1 MYEFV
6 ESFRSEFEIIYYI
19 FFFYRLITVKAKY
32 GDVAVNESDSS
43 SEEEDDNAEVTVV
56 LFLIQEFL

>member
-6 ESFRSEFEIIYYI
+6 KRIWNHCLL
-19 FFFYRLITVKAKY
+19 FFFYHLITVKAKY

-56 LFLIQEFL
+56 LFLIQDFL

>member
-1 MYEFV
+1 M
-6 ESFRSEFEIIYYI
+6 
-19 FFFYRLITVKAKY
+19 KAKY

-56 LFLIQEFL
+56 LFLIQDFL